1 MIVMKF
7 GGTSVG
13 SAQRIADLVEIVSTY
28 KEQNPIVVVSAMS
41 GITNLLVEASEK
53 ACLGE
58 YNAFY
63 KCMDE
68 VTQKHLQ
75 CLENL
80 FDKNRDMLKPL
91 NEYVLSH
98 IKEVRNLLEGVA
110 ILKELTPRTSDLI
123 NSFGERISSYIVAN
137 AFISRGIPSQHVDSR
152 DIMVTDNAFGAARPL
167 IGKVKEK
174 AQEIL
179 IPICDSGKIPVMG
192 GYIGRTTDGI
202 TSTLGRGGSDYTAS
216 IFGLAVQ
223 AKEIQIWTD
232 VDGILTCDPRLI
244 PHAKVLKKVSF
255 NEASELAFF
264 GAKVLHPSTIKPA
277 VENNIPVKILNSF
290 NPKFEGTLITNETDE
305 AQKIKAIAFK
315 KRVTVL
321 SISSPKMLFGYG
333 YMAKVFSVFER
344 NKTSIDIV
352 ATSEVS
358 VSMSL
363 DSTDFLQDIISDL
376 SEFAEVK
383 VEKDLAIISIVGM
396 NFSSQSGIAS
406 TIFSALQDV
415 NIRMISFGASDINFT
430 LVVDAKELERSVKSL
445 HKVLFG

>member
-1 MIVMKF
+1 MKF

-13 SAQRIADLVEIVSTY
+13 SAQRIEDLTNIVSSY
-28 KEQNPIVVVSAMS
+28 KDQQPIVVVSAMS
-41 GITNLLVEASEK
+41 GITNLLIEASEK
-53 ACLGE
+53 AALGE

-63 KCMDE
+63 RCMDE

-80 FDKNRDMLKPL
+80 FDKNREMLKPL

-110 ILKELTPRTSDLI
+110 TLKELTPRTSDLI
-123 NSFGERISSYIVAN
+123 NSYGERISSYIVAN
-137 AFISRGIPSQHVDSR
+137 ALIAKGLSGLHLDSR
-152 DIMVTDNAFGAARPL
+152 DIMITDNAFGAARPL
-167 IGKVKEK
+167 ISKVKEK
-174 AQEIL
+174 VAEL
-179 IPICDSGKIPVMG
+179 VIPEVNSGKIPVMG
-192 GYIGRTTDGI
+192 GFIGRTTEGI

-216 IFGLAVQ
+216 IIGLSVL

-232 VDGILTCDPRLI
+232 VDGIMTCDPRLV
-244 PHAKVLKKVSF
+244 PNARVLKKVSF
-255 NEASELAFF
+255 NEASELSFF

-290 NPKFEGTLITNETDE
+290 NPKFPGTIVTNETDKD
-305 AQKIKAIAFK
+305 QKIKAIAFK
-315 KRVTVL
+315 KKVTVL

-363 DSTDFLQDIISDL
+363 DSTQYMQDIVDEL
-376 SEFAEVK
+376 SGFADVK
-383 VEKDLAIISIVGM
+383 VERDLAIISIVGM
-396 NFSSQSGIAS
+396 NFSSQNGIAA
-406 TIFSALQDV
+406 TIFSALKDI

-430 LVVDAKELERSVKSL
+430 MVIDMAQLERSVKEL
-445 HKVLFG
+445 HKVLFDTN